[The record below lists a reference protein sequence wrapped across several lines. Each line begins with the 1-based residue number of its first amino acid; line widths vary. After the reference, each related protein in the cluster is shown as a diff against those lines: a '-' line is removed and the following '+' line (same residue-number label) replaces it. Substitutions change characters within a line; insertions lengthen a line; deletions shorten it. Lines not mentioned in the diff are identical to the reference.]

1 MNVEKEEDKHIK
13 ISEALGKINVR
24 ALKKKLAKEDSDLK
38 GILELVAVC
47 KQFVSKSKKKKKR
60 KVNWIKTAK
69 ALYDKIKSHDPLH
82 INLVDSKRAI
92 DGTWCMWMTWN
103 CMTSY
108 GTKRGY
114 SLVSAAGSAVTR
126 KDAAYSF
133 IENFCK
139 VGPQCLVIYDS
150 PYTSETQRLANAAIV
165 EVYRELGKPT
175 SPEDLAARL
184 VLD

>member
-1 MNVEKEEDKHIK
+1 MDVEKHTK
-13 ISEALGKINVR
+13 ISEALGKINVK
-24 ALKKKLAKEDSDLK
+24 ALKKKLAKKEEDNDLK

-47 KQFVSKSKKKKKR
+47 KQLISKPKR
-60 KVNWIKTAK
+60 RVNWIKTAR

-82 INLVDSKRAI
+82 INLVDSKRAK

-103 CMTSY
+103 YMTSY
-108 GTKRGY
+108 GTKSGY
-114 SLVSAAGSAVTR
+114 SLVSGAGNAITR

-133 IENFCK
+133 IEDFCK

-165 EVYRELGKPT
+165 EVYKELGKPT
-175 SPEDLAARL
+175 TPEYLAAKL
-184 VLD
+184 TLDG